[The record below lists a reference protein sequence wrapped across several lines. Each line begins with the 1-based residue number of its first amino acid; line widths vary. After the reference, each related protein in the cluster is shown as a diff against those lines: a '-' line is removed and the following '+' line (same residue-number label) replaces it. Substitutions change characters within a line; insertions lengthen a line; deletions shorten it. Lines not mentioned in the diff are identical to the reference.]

1 MKLLLLNAFKGL
13 KKKKIQ
19 MLGIV
24 FLVLLSTAVYTG
36 MNSAVD
42 RLEDKYYSYL
52 DEQNVEDLTVGI
64 NIDLTKD
71 FKEKDVDEMLNS
83 SLKDATKEEK
93 KVIYAY
99 KEFLKNP
106 SFDVNI
112 IYSTLA
118 ILNKYNALEPYE
130 IAKLEKYTKSND
142 FYYEKEYSRTVQ
154 NGKHLIKVIPYKK
167 DKKLNK
173 PYLIEGRLPKNDK
186 EITMMPAP
194 AKKNKLK
201 IGDTYKINNTE
212 YKIVGFT
219 YAPDYIYP
227 LVSLSMP
234 IFDEKNNN
242 VIYVYQDNYDDI
254 VGINENSYSIR
265 YNFKPNRK
273 FKITGA
279 TGATEETNSNEKS
292 DSKESESKGPVYTDP
307 VFKIF
312 NNKDDIVPDMST
324 VLRLT
329 RIGELQLEFW
339 SDRLFAEY
347 FLYLLLGI
355 SVIIIIIITKKRI
368 EDERLQIGVL
378 KSLGYNKFS
387 IAASYLVYPI
397 IGSIIGGIIGFLIG
411 SAISEPIATILRS
424 YYAVPLSNY
433 SINMKYLASSVFIP
447 MLVLSA
453 LSYLIALIML
463 RKKPLQ
469 LLREGSNL
477 KVNIFS
483 KLLTKLTKPLPF
495 NQRFKYSLA
504 FRSIGKLFIVTVTSF
519 LTGLLLTLI
528 IVGMNIF
535 NNAIDKTFNGLDYK
549 YMAYSN
555 GFSQIPGDD
564 NKSDYLINLTMGL
577 DKVKHKNGKVKEYKE
592 DEQTFTL
599 NGIDTD
605 SKYIKVLN
613 KRKKDIKY
621 KLKDKDGAIVS
632 RNIKENLNIDVGDTF
647 TIKYEDLTVSYK
659 VIDIS
664 EEVMGFGAYV
674 NREGLNEKIGIPK
687 DSYSTVYSTNEK
699 YSEMSKLSKE
709 EAEKIV
715 YLMNLEDLRENIE
728 VQMDRFNGS
737 VYIII
742 LFASVMSLIIIMVIA
757 NIVVEE
763 NKKTI
768 SLMKVL
774 GYENKR
780 ISKVILNIYTPFI
793 IIAYLLSIPV
803 MINILKAIMKALM
816 GDTEMAI
823 PIEADPVALGCG
835 LVGLLVAYY
844 LALAFSKRV
853 LNKIPLAIALKR
865 E

>member
-52 DEQNVEDLTVGI
+52 DEQNVEDITVGI

-71 FKEKDVDEMLNS
+71 FKPSDVDDMLNS
-83 SLKDATKEEK
+83 SLKNATKDEK
-93 KVIYAY
+93 QVIYAY
-99 KEFLKNP
+99 REFVKNP
-106 SFDVNI
+106 NFDVNI

-142 FYYEKEYSRTVQ
+142 FYYEKEYSKTVQ
-154 NGKHLIKVIPYKK
+154 NGKHLIKVIPYNKS
-167 DKKLNK
+167 KKLNK
-173 PYLIEGRLPKNDK
+173 PYVIEGRLPKSDK

-194 AKKNKLK
+194 AKKNNLK
-201 IGDTYKINNTE
+201 IGDKYKFNGTE

-242 VIYVYQDNYDDI
+242 VIYVYQDNYNDI
-254 VGINENSYSIR
+254 VGINENSYSLR
-265 YNFKPNRK
+265 YNFKPDRR
-273 FKITGA
+273 FKMSGMS
-279 TGATEETNSNEKS
+279 GDEFK
-292 DSKESESKGPVYTDP
+292 DP

-312 NNKDDIVPDMST
+312 NNKDDITPDMST
-324 VLRLT
+324 VLRIT
-329 RIGELQLEFW
+329 RIGELQLEFAT
-339 SDRLFAEY
+339 DRLFAEY

-378 KSLGYNKFS
+378 KSLGYNKYS
-387 IAASYLVYPI
+387 IAASYLVYPVV
-397 IGSIIGGIIGFLIG
+397 GSIIGGVIGFLIG
-411 SAISEPIATILRS
+411 SVISEPIATILRS
-424 YYAVPLSNY
+424 YYAVPLTNY
-433 SINMKYLASSVFIP
+433 SINLNYLTTSVFTP
-447 MLVLSA
+447 MLVLSL
-453 LSYLIALIML
+453 LSYIIALIML

-495 NQRFKYSLA
+495 NGRFKYSLA
-504 FRSIGKLFIVTVTSF
+504 FRSIGKLFIVTITSF

-528 IVGMNIF
+528 LIGMNIF
-535 NNAIDKTFNGLDYK
+535 NNVIDKTFGGLEYK
-549 YMAYSN
+549 YMAMSN
-555 GFSQIPGDD
+555 GFNQIPGDD

-577 DKVKHKNGKVKEYKE
+577 DKIDHKNGKVENFKE
-592 DEQTFTL
+592 DEQIFTI

-605 SKYIKVLN
+605 SKYIKILG
-613 KRKKDIKY
+613 KKEKDLKY
-621 KLKDKDGAIVS
+621 KLKDKDGAIIS
-632 RNIKENLNIDVGDTF
+632 RNIKENMKIDVGDTF
-647 TIKYEDLTVSYK
+647 TVKHEDLEVSYK
-659 VIDIS
+659 VIDVS

-674 NREGLNEKIGIPK
+674 NREGLNKKIGIPK

-699 YSEMSKLSKE
+699 YSDMSKLPKE

-715 YLMNLEDLRENIE
+715 YLMNLEDLKENIE

-742 LFASVMSLIIIMVIA
+742 IFASVMSLIIIMVIA

-774 GYENKR
+774 GYENRR

-816 GDTEMAI
+816 GDTEMVI
-823 PIEADPVALGCG
+823 PIEADPFTLGCG

>member
-52 DEQNVEDLTVGI
+52 DEQNVEDITVGV

-71 FKEKDVDEMLNS
+71 FKEKDVDDMLKT
-83 SLKDATKEEK
+83 SLKDATEEEK
-93 KVIYAY
+93 QVIYAY
-99 KEFLKNP
+99 REFVKKPN
-106 SFDVNI
+106 FDVNI

-130 IAKLEKYTKSND
+130 KAKIEKYTKSND
-142 FYYEKEYSRTVQ
+142 FYYEKEYSKTVQ
-154 NGKHLIKVIPYKK
+154 NGKHLIKVIPYNKSKK
-167 DKKLNK
+167 MNK
-173 PYLIEGRLPKNDK
+173 PYVLEGRLPKNDK

-201 IGDTYKINNTE
+201 VGDTYKINGVK

-227 LVSLSMP
+227 LISLSMP

-242 VIYVYQDNYDDI
+242 VIYVYQDNYSDI

-265 YNFKPNRK
+265 YNFKPDRK
-273 FKITGA
+273 FKISASASTSSD
-279 TGATEETNSNEKS
+279 SNEKAE
-292 DSKESESKGPVYTDP
+292 KTEKTEENTYKDP

-312 NNKDDIVPDMST
+312 NNKDDIVMDMST
-324 VLRLT
+324 ILRIT

-378 KSLGYNKFS
+378 KSLGYNKYS

-411 SAISEPIATILRS
+411 NVISEPIATILRS

-433 SINMKYLASSVFIP
+433 SINMKYLVSSILTP
-447 MLVLSA
+447 TIVLSL
-453 LSYLIALIML
+453 LSYIIALIML

-477 KVNIFS
+477 KVNLFS
-483 KLLTKLTKPLPF
+483 KLVNKITKPLPF

-504 FRSIGKLFIVTVTSF
+504 FRSMGKLFIVTITSF

-528 IVGMNIF
+528 LIGMNIF
-535 NNAIDKTFNGLDYK
+535 NNVIDKTFGGLDYK
-549 YMAYSN
+549 YMAFSN
-555 GFSQIPGDD
+555 GFNQIPGDD

-577 DKVKHKNGKVKEYKE
+577 NSVEHKDGKVKKYKE
-592 DEQTFTL
+592 DEQTFTI

-605 SKYIKVLN
+605 SKYIKILN
-613 KRKKDIKY
+613 KKEKDIKS
-621 KLKDKDGAIVS
+621 KLKDKNGAIVS
-632 RNIKENLNIDVGDTF
+632 RNIKENLKIDIGDTF
-647 TIKYEDLTVSYK
+647 TVKHEDLEVSYK

-699 YSEMSKLSKE
+699 YSEMSKLPKE

-715 YLMNLEDLRENIE
+715 YLMNLEDLKENIE

-742 LFASVMSLIIIMVIA
+742 LFASVMALIIIMVIA

-793 IIAYLLSIPV
+793 VIAYLLSIPV
-803 MINILKAIMKALM
+803 MIQILKAIMKALM

-823 PIEADPVALGCG
+823 PIEADPVALGIG

>member
-36 MNSAVD
+36 MNSAID

-52 DEQNVEDLTVGI
+52 DEQNVEDITVGV

-71 FKEKDVDEMLNS
+71 FKPSDVDEMLKT
-83 SLKDATKEEK
+83 SLKNATEEEK
-93 KVIYAY
+93 QVIYAY
-99 KEFLKNP
+99 REFVKNP
-106 SFDVNI
+106 NFDVNI

-130 IAKLEKYTKSND
+130 MAKIEKYTKSND
-142 FYYEKEYSRTVQ
+142 FYYEKEYSKTVQ
-154 NGKHLIKVIPYKK
+154 NGKHLIKVLPYNKS
-167 DKKLNK
+167 KKLNK
-173 PYLIEGRLPKNDK
+173 PYVIEGRLPKNDK
-186 EITMMPAP
+186 EITMMPKS
-194 AKKNKLK
+194 AKKNNLK
-201 IGDTYKINNTE
+201 IGDTYKINGVK

-242 VIYVYQDNYDDI
+242 VIYVYQDNYNNI

-265 YNFKPNRK
+265 YNFNPDRR
-273 FKITGA
+273 FKISA
-279 TGATEETNSNEKS
+279 SASSNSDEKTEKS
-292 DSKESESKGPVYTDP
+292 SGPNYADP

-312 NNKDDIVPDMST
+312 NNKDDIVMDMST
-324 VLRLT
+324 ILRIT

-411 SAISEPIATILRS
+411 NVISEPIATILRS

-433 SINMKYLASSVFIP
+433 SINMKYLVSSILTP
-447 MLVLSA
+447 TIVLSL
-453 LSYLIALIML
+453 LSYIIALIML

-477 KVNIFS
+477 KVNLFS
-483 KLLTKLTKPLPF
+483 KLVNKITKPLPF

-504 FRSIGKLFIVTVTSF
+504 FRSMGKLFIVTITSF

-528 IVGMNIF
+528 LIGMNIF
-535 NNAIDKTFNGLDYK
+535 NNVIDKTFGGLDYK
-549 YMAYSN
+549 YMAFSN
-555 GFSQIPGDD
+555 GFNQIPGDD

-577 DKVKHKNGKVKEYKE
+577 NSVEHKDGKVKKYKE
-592 DEQTFTL
+592 DEQTFTI

-605 SKYIKVLN
+605 SKYIKILN
-613 KRKKDIKY
+613 KKEKDIKS
-621 KLKDKDGAIVS
+621 KLKDKNGAIVS
-632 RNIKENLNIDVGDTF
+632 RNIKENLKIDIGDTF
-647 TIKYEDLTVSYK
+647 TVKHEDLEVSYK

-699 YSEMSKLSKE
+699 YSEMSKLPKE

-715 YLMNLEDLRENIE
+715 YLMNLEDLKENIE

-742 LFASVMSLIIIMVIA
+742 LFASVMALIIIMVIA

-793 IIAYLLSIPV
+793 VIAYLLSIPV
-803 MINILKAIMKALM
+803 MIQILKAIMKALM

-823 PIEADPVALGCG
+823 PIEADPVALGIG

>member
-1 MKLLLLNAFKGL
+1 MRLLLLNAFKGL

-19 MLGIV
+19 MIGIV

-52 DEQNVEDLTVGI
+52 DDQNVEDITVGV

-71 FKEKDVDEMLNS
+71 FKQSDVDNMLNT
-83 SLKDATKEEK
+83 SLKNASAEDKQ
-93 KVIYAY
+93 VIYAY

-118 ILNKYNALEPYE
+118 VLNKYNALEPYE
-130 IAKLEKYTKSND
+130 IKKLDKYKKSND
-142 FYYEKEYSRTVQ
+142 YTYEKEYSKTVQ
-154 NGKHLIKVIPYKK
+154 NGKHLIKIIPYNKS
-167 DKKLNK
+167 KKLNK
-173 PYLIEGRLPKNDK
+173 PYLIEGRLPINDN
-186 EITMMPAP
+186 EITMMPNP
-194 AKKNKLK
+194 AKKNNLK
-201 IGDTYKINNTE
+201 IGSKYKINGKE

-242 VIYVYQDNYDDI
+242 VIYVNQDNYDEI
-254 VGINENSYSIR
+254 VGIDENSYSLR
-265 YNFKPNRK
+265 YNFNPSRK
-273 FKITGA
+273 FKI
-279 TGATEETNSNEKS
+279 SNTDS
-292 DSKESESKGPVYTDP
+292 DEYKDP

-312 NNKDDIVPDMST
+312 NNKDDITIDMST
-324 VLRLT
+324 ILRIT
-329 RIGELQLEFW
+329 RIGELQLEFA

-355 SVIIIIIITKKRI
+355 SIIIIIIITKKRI

-397 IGSIIGGIIGFLIG
+397 IGSILGGIIGFLIG
-411 SAISEPIATILRS
+411 SVISEPIATILRS
-424 YYAVPLSNY
+424 YYAVPLTNY
-433 SINMKYLASSVFIP
+433 SINVKYLFTSVLTP
-447 MLVLSA
+447 MIVLSI
-453 LSYLIALIML
+453 LSYIIALIML

-483 KLLTKLTKPLPF
+483 KLLNKITRLLPF

-504 FRSIGKLFIVTVTSF
+504 FRSIGKLFIVTITSF

-528 IVGMNIF
+528 LIGMNIF
-535 NNAIDKTFNGLDYK
+535 NNVIDKTFGGLDYK
-549 YMAYSN
+549 YMAISN
-555 GFSQIPGDD
+555 GFSSIPKGD
-564 NKSDYLINLTMGL
+564 NKSDYIINVSMGL
-577 DKVKHKNGKVKEYKE
+577 NNIKHKNGKTEKFKEE
-592 DEQTFTL
+592 EQILTI
-599 NGIDTD
+599 NGIDLD

-613 KRKKDIKY
+613 KKDKDIKY
-621 KLKDKDGAIVS
+621 KLKDINGAIIS
-632 RNIKENLNIDVGDTF
+632 RNVKENLDIDVGDTF
-647 TIKYEDLTVSYK
+647 TVKYEDLQLTYK

-664 EEVMGFGAYV
+664 EEVMGYSIYV
-674 NREGLNEKIGIPK
+674 NREGVNKKMGIPA
-687 DSYSTVYSTNEK
+687 DSYSTVYSTNDK

-715 YLMNLEDLRENIE
+715 YLMNLEDLKDNIE

-742 LFASVMSLIIIMVIA
+742 LFASVMALIIIMVIA

-774 GYENKR
+774 GYDNKR

-803 MINILKAIMKALM
+803 MINILKAIMNALM
-816 GDTEMAI
+816 GDTKMVI
-823 PIEADPVALGCG
+823 PIEADPLTLFIG
-835 LVGLLVAYY
+835 LVGLLAAYY
-844 LALAFSKRV
+844 LALVFSKRV